1 MIFELFWRFLVV
13 GLLAFGGGQA
23 ALPLVE
29 RMAVSETGWVSAQ
42 DFSMALGLSYVTP
55 GPVLILATFIGYRAD
70 GPGGAA
76 AATLGVFLGPWLLAA
91 GAAELL
97 RRYMQ
102 HPWLQGFSRGA
113 GPAMVGLLGVTAL
126 SIAQQSFQGWGYVAI
141 GGTALVL
148 AVRTRLHPF
157 LILTGGA
164 ASGLALGLLPV

>member
-1 MIFELFWRFLVV
+1 MILDLFWRFLLV

-29 RMAVSETGWVSAQ
+29 RMAVAETGWVSAQ

-55 GPVLILATFIGYRAD
+55 GPVLILATFIGYRAG

-76 AATLGVFLGPWLLAA
+76 AATIGVFLMPWLLAA

-126 SIAQQSFQGWGYVAI
+126 SIAQQAFVNWGYVGI
-141 GGTALVL
+141 GVAALIL
-148 AVRTRLHPF
+148 AVRTRAHPF
-157 LILTGGA
+157 LILVAGSLA
-164 ASGLALGLLPV
+164 GLAIGLLL

>member
-1 MIFELFWRFLVV
+1 MTFDLFWHFLLV

-29 RMAVSETGWVSAQ
+29 RMAVAETGWVSSQ

-55 GPVLILATFIGYRAD
+55 GPVLILATFIGYRA
-70 GPGGAA
+70 GGIGGAA
-76 AATLGVFLGPWLLAA
+76 AATLGVFLMPWLLAA

-126 SIAQQSFQGWGYVAI
+126 STARQSFTSWGYVAI
-141 GGTALVL
+141 GMVALAL

-157 LILTGGA
+157 LILVGGA
-164 ASGLALGLLPV
+164 IVGLGVGLLPG